1 MCKKCK
7 FTDKNYVQNFL
18 RCLPVADSSL
28 YAFTLPAAHD
38 TMLSD
43 SELNTLL
50 DSVEIPSLLPQ
61 ESSSPSSSSSVPAVD
76 ITVLLQRPQE
86 ADSSILSSSLPSL
99 LDADLNLLL
108 DSVDATLVPT
118 TTATA
123 VVPLLSPPVYINASD
138 LSSLLGMH
146 PFKSQATSF
155 LDLLQRRAEWRDE
168 VNSARALWGVGSAD
182 AAIAAALEQS
192 GMKETLATAVAASTS
207 LASAAS
213 GDAEV
218 AAAIAQ
224 IAKVTS
230 ETAAVIGAQP
240 AAAAAMVAAAVQSV
254 MTARGTAL
262 ETIALDE
269 LSTLRGVPLTDR
281 NAAMV
286 YVRRNEWVLGGRID
300 GFIAATQTA
309 VEVKNRMR
317 ARHIRFGPPTYDVL
331 QTRVYVTALREN
343 GIENATGELLE
354 RFPDGTSRST
364 SIPHDQRE
372 WELIEKA
379 IELTIVNRVRGI
391 TKEVISDLARQVAE
405 AEEMSVAPLG
415 HKPVVPHSQ

>member
-1 MCKKCK
+1 
-7 FTDKNYVQNFL
+7 
-18 RCLPVADSSL
+18 
-28 YAFTLPAAHD
+28 
-38 TMLSD
+38 MLSD
-43 SELNTLL
+43 TELNTLPSAV
-50 DSVEIPSLLPQ
+50 DATGSVLAQ
-61 ESSSPSSSSSVPAVD
+61 ESSSSSSSLPSGAVD
-76 ITVLLQRPQE
+76 VTSP
-86 ADSSILSSSLPSL
+86 DSPSISSTSLPSL

-108 DSVDATLVPT
+108 DAVDATLLPT
-118 TTATA
+118 TTTAAAATA

-138 LSSLLGMH
+138 LSSLLGLH

-155 LDLLQRRAEWRDE
+155 LDLLHRRAEWRDE
-168 VNSARALWGVGSAD
+168 VISARALWGVGAAD
-182 AAIAAALEQS
+182 AAIATALEQS
-192 GMKETLATAVAASTS
+192 GMKETLANAVAVSTS

-224 IAKVTS
+224 ITKVTS

-254 MTARGTAL
+254 TTARGTAL
-262 ETIALDE
+262 ETRALDE
-269 LSTLRGVPLTDR
+269 LSSLRGVPLTDR

-372 WELIEKA
+372 WELIERA
-379 IELTIVNRVRGI
+379 IETNVVARVRVM

-405 AEEMSVAPLG
+405 AEMSG
-415 HKPVVPHSQ
+415 